1 MTNLPH
7 NLTISA
13 GIPLYKGDSVS
24 EVKTRLRLIAD
35 EITAHAQRDYGSLIR
50 DSQSVR
56 HFVSVNFSEKN
67 LRRMMQ
73 FADKFPEKGIV
84 VSLIRQLTWTH
95 IIALIPIEDELKDIS
110 VIAKFATTARD
121 GKTYQVDYYNLDMV
135 LSVGYRVKSSKGVQ
149 FRTWAN
155 KRTRCLTLCDLG
167 DSISQSV

>member
-56 HFVSVNFSEKN
+56 HFVSV
-67 LRRMMQ
+67 
-73 FADKFPEKGIV
+73 
-84 VSLIRQLTWTH
+84 
-95 IIALIPIEDELKDIS
+95 
-110 VIAKFATTARD
+110 ATTA
-121 GKTYQVDYYNLDMV
+121 
-135 LSVGYRVKSSKGVQ
+135 SSSS
-149 FRTWAN
+149 T
-155 KRTRCLTLCDLG
+155 TR
-167 DSISQSV
+167 SISSVPA